1 MAHGVPAAR
10 HCVPP
15 HPDRHAVRHG
25 AAAAGVTFLHPL
37 ALVGLAAAAI
47 PALLHLLERRVPP
60 EAEFPPLRY
69 LSEAERQNAR
79 RLKLRHLLLL
89 LLRTTLIVLLVLAAA
104 RPLFPTRASGG
115 SLHEPTAPAVI
126 LGNSPSS
133 GLVVDGRPV
142 LERLKAMA
150 RGSLARATASD
161 HLWLVL
167 ADGVARAGTR
177 EALLATVDSVGVSAR
192 RLDLTAAVGAATRL
206 VDAEPLPAREVH
218 VVSDLQRTAL
228 GSGRAAVPRGVRV
241 LALAPPSQ
249 AGPNRGVGTV
259 RMTDGAAAVGI
270 VGTPGAGREGGAAPV
285 TLRIRGREVGRALAT
300 PGSTVSI
307 SLPSLGP
314 GWWVG
319 EVVLDADELR
329 ADDRRLLVWRVAPPA
344 RVAAPPSA
352 GGGPF
357 VAAALAVLEEGKR
370 VRAGGEG
377 GSDVAI
383 GDRPQ
388 AGTRVS
394 VVVPPAEP
402 ALIGQVNRAPAARGG
417 RWRFAEA
424 GTPGVI
430 AGAAVS
436 GISGGQ
442 VTRGD
447 RVETGA
453 GNGGR
458 AMSND
463 TTVLATLNGEPWLV
477 RDGNVLLLGS
487 RLDTAWTALPATP
500 AFVPFVDA
508 LVNRLVRGEAPVSEV
523 EGDPR
528 VEFRTRG
535 ADTIGATVYGLD
547 PRESDLTPAPPALV
561 RDVLGAEVL
570 DTTAFAAARFAGA
583 GRHDASGLL
592 LVLALVFALVEL
604 GVATRTR

>member
-1 MAHGVPAAR
+1 M
-10 HCVPP
+10 
-15 HPDRHAVRHG
+15 
-25 AAAAGVTFLHPL
+25 TFLHPL

-89 LLRTTLIVLLVLAAA
+89 FLRTALIALIVLAAA
-104 RPLFPTRASGG
+104 RPLFPTQASGG
-115 SLHEPTAPAVI
+115 SLHEPTALAVI
-126 LGNSPSS
+126 LDNSPSS
-133 GLVVDGRPV
+133 GLVMDGRPV

-161 HLWLVL
+161 RLWLVL

-177 EALLATVDSVGVSAR
+177 EALLGTLDSVGVSAR

-228 GSGRAAVPRGVRV
+228 GSGRAVVPRGVRV
-241 LALAPPSQ
+241 LALAPPNQ
-249 AGPNRGVGTV
+249 GAANRGVGTV
-259 RMTDGAAAVGI
+259 RVTDGAVAVGI
-270 VGTPGAGREGGAAPV
+270 VGTPGAGREGGTAPV

-307 SLPSLGP
+307 TLPLLGP

-357 VAAALAVLEEGKR
+357 VGAALAVLEEGKR
-370 VRAGGEG
+370 VRRGEG
-377 GSDVAI
+377 GTDVAI

-402 ALIGQVNRAPAARGG
+402 ALIGQVNRALAARGG

-430 AGAAVS
+430 AGLAVP
-436 GISGGQ
+436 GISGVQ
-442 VTRGD
+442 VTRRYRIEAVTGD
-447 RVETGA
+447 A
-453 GNGGR
+453 GRGPG
-458 AMSND
+458 ND
-463 TTVLATLNGEPWLV
+463 STVLATLNGEPWLV
-477 RDGNVLLLGS
+477 RDGTVLLLGS

-508 LVNRLVRGEAPVSEV
+508 LVNRLARGEAPVSEV

-528 VEFRTRG
+528 VEFRTHG
-535 ADTIGATVYGLD
+535 ADTIGAMVYGLD

-561 RDVLGAEVL
+561 RDVLGADVL
-570 DTTAFAAARFAGA
+570 DGTAFAAARFAGA
-583 GRHDASGLL
+583 GRHDASALL

>member
-89 LLRTTLIVLLVLAAA
+89 LLRTALIVLLVLAAA

-115 SLHEPTAPAVI
+115 SLHEPTALAVI
-126 LGNSPSS
+126 LDNSPSS

-249 AGPNRGVGTV
+249 AAPNRGVGTV

-285 TLRIRGREVGRALAT
+285 TLRIRGREVGRALA
-300 PGSTVSI
+300 
-307 SLPSLGP
+307 
-314 GWWVG
+314 
-319 EVVLDADELR
+319 
-329 ADDRRLLVWRVAPPA
+329 
-344 RVAAPPSA
+344 
-352 GGGPF
+352 
-357 VAAALAVLEEGKR
+357 
-370 VRAGGEG
+370 
-377 GSDVAI
+377 
-383 GDRPQ
+383 
-388 AGTRVS
+388 
-394 VVVPPAEP
+394 
-402 ALIGQVNRAPAARGG
+402 ARGG

-430 AGAAVS
+430 AGPAVP
-436 GISGGQ
+436 GISGVQ
-442 VTRGD
+442 VTRRYRIETVTGD
-447 RVETGA
+447 A
-453 GNGGR
+453 GRG
-458 AMSND
+458 MSND

-528 VEFRTRG
+528 VEFRTRRAG
-535 ADTIGATVYGLD
+535 PLGATVYGLD

-570 DTTAFAAARFAGA
+570 DATAFAAARFAGA

>member
-1 MAHGVPAAR
+1 M
-10 HCVPP
+10 
-15 HPDRHAVRHG
+15 
-25 AAAAGVTFLHPL
+25 TFLHPL

-89 LLRTTLIVLLVLAAA
+89 FLRTALIALIVLAAA
-104 RPLFPTRASGG
+104 RPLFPTQASGG
-115 SLHEPTAPAVI
+115 SLHEPTALAVI
-126 LGNSPSS
+126 LDNSPSS
-133 GLVVDGRPV
+133 GLVMDGRPA

-161 HLWLVL
+161 RLWLVL

-177 EALLATVDSVGVSAR
+177 EALLGTLDSVGVSAR

-241 LALAPPSQ
+241 LALAPPNQ
-249 AGPNRGVGTV
+249 GAANRGVGTV
-259 RMTDGAAAVGI
+259 RVTDGAVAVGI
-270 VGTPGAGREGGAAPV
+270 VGTPGAGREGGTAPV

-307 SLPSLGP
+307 TLPLLGP

-357 VAAALAVLEEGKR
+357 VGAALAVLEEGKR
-370 VRAGGEG
+370 VRRGEG
-377 GSDVAI
+377 GTDVAI

-402 ALIGQVNRAPAARGG
+402 ALIGQVNRALAARGG

-430 AGAAVS
+430 AGLAVP
-436 GISGGQ
+436 GISGVQ
-442 VTRGD
+442 VTRRYRIEAVTGD
-447 RVETGA
+447 A
-453 GNGGR
+453 GRGPG
-458 AMSND
+458 ND
-463 TTVLATLNGEPWLV
+463 STVLATLNGEPWLV
-477 RDGNVLLLGS
+477 RDGTVLLLGS

-508 LVNRLVRGEAPVSEV
+508 LVNRLARGEAPVSEV

-528 VEFRTRG
+528 VEFRTHG
-535 ADTIGATVYGLD
+535 ADTIGAMVYGLD

-561 RDVLGAEVL
+561 RDVLGADVL
-570 DTTAFAAARFAGA
+570 DGTAFAAARFAGA
-583 GRHDASGLL
+583 GRHDASALL